1 MINDSVLYE
10 HVRGSIAS
18 RGWWMCCS
26 VQAASSQEMLCCQY
40 IMTADRTTT
49 HTFKHAAS
57 YAQNTHMDAWDHST
71 GEQQMDQSM
80 CGEEQWDAVMQKEGG
95 GRQSTLR
102 SAAHTEEDRGK
113 NKRWDLTQ
121 TLCSPALC
129 TRSSATQLRPQAKT
143 EDHLDH
149 LQHTGFLPTQSVSI
163 SKPDINLT
171 SQKKKRE
178 VGPASY
184 RMLPSRL

>member
-1 MINDSVLYE
+1 MIQSYMSMRP
-10 HVRGSIAS
+10 VRGSIAS

-26 VQAASSQEMLCCQY
+26 VQAANSQEMLCCQY

-49 HTFKHAAS
+49 HTFKHTAS

-71 GEQQMDQSM
+71 GQQQMNQSM
-80 CGEEQWDAVMQKEGG
+80 CREEQWDAVMQKEGG

-102 SAAHTEEDRGK
+102 SAAHTEEERGK

-121 TLCSPALC
+121 TLCSPAFC

-143 EDHLDH
+143 EDYLDH
-149 LQHTGFLPTQSVSI
+149 RQNTGVLPTQSVSI

-171 SQKKKRE
+171 SQKKKRG
-178 VGPASY
+178 VGSASY
-184 RMLPSRL
+184 RMLLLCL